1 MTGDFTGDILEKR
14 WSEFDIE
21 VPSWGFGRGGTRFGT
36 YPAEGDP
43 STPVE
48 KLGKA
53 AQFHRLTGKGKR
65 VALHF
70 PWDGNNTDDVK
81 SIGEK
86 LDELGLEAG
95 AINANFFSMRE
106 GTPLDARLRFGGLI
120 SPFEDIRDACMA
132 HVGECIEYMR
142 LLGSDTLVSWLPDGI
157 NSPGQMSLYDMP
169 DRLDDAFAKTSA
181 MLDPGEKLLIEY
193 KPFEPG
199 FYASG
204 VSDWGSALQYCRK
217 AGENASVLV
226 DLGHHLQGTNVEQA
240 IAFLIREGRLGGF
253 HFNDSKYADDDLAT
267 GSLNPAELFRIFAT
281 LVEAERRGLKPVGD
295 IAFMIDE
302 SHNIKDPTEEMIES
316 LMNIETAYMK
326 ALLINWDALEEA
338 RAEPDPI
345 RADAILNDAFLTDVR
360 PLLSRF
366 RKDLGLPLDPLY
378 TAIEQRSHG

>member
-1 MTGDFTGDILEKR
+1 MPGDFTDDILEKR

-21 VPSWGFGRGGTRFGT
+21 VPSWGFGRGGTRFGA

-43 STPVE
+43 HTPFE
-48 KLGKA
+48 KLNKA
-53 AQFHRLTGKGKR
+53 ALFHELTGKGKR

-70 PWDGNNTDDVK
+70 PWDGNNADDVK
-81 SIGEK
+81 SLGEK

-95 AINANFFSMRE
+95 AINANFFSMRAS
-106 GTPLDARLRFGGLI
+106 TPLDARLRFGGLI
-120 SPFEDIRDACMA
+120 SPFEEIRNACMT
-132 HVGECIEYMR
+132 HVEECIEYMR
-142 LLGSDTLVSWLPDGI
+142 LLGSDTLVLWLPDGI

-181 MLDPGEKLLIEY
+181 MLNPGEKLLIEY

-204 VSDWGSALQYCRK
+204 IPGWGSALQYCRK
-217 AGENASVLV
+217 AGVNASVLV

-267 GSLNPAELFRIFAT
+267 GSLNPAELFRIFGT
-281 LVEAERRGLKPVGD
+281 LVEAERRGLKPVSE

-326 ALLINWDALEEA
+326 SLLINFTALEEA
-338 RAEPDPI
+338 RSEPDPI

-360 PLLSRF
+360 PLPARF
-366 RKDLGLPLDPLY
+366 RKNLGLPLDPLC
-378 TAIEQRSHG
+378 TAIEQRDVK